1 MNFENTNVKETKEE
15 SKVESTNEVQ
25 DTISKA
31 EAFEMA
37 QADLASAKE
46 KDASV
51 SEEKKT
57 SILEKLKNFFGE
69 DPYQKEIKRANEFFK
84 SLQYNAITT
93 SGPGGV
99 EARNGID
106 FNYQLEGDE
115 VETFQKIIE
124 ATKQISKLDKG
135 DEKVNLLRDK
145 SNLIQELKRKVGNR
159 ISEKYNKRQAA

>member
-1 MNFENTNVKETKEE
+1 MNFEKIDVKEKQEG
-15 SKVESTNEVQ
+15 KVEGTNEVQ

-31 EAFEMA
+31 EAFEKA
-37 QADLASAKE
+37 QADLSSAKE

-51 SEEKKT
+51 SEAKKT
-57 SILEKLKNFFGE
+57 SVLEKLKNFFGE
-69 DPYQKEIKRANEFFK
+69 DPYTKEVKKANEFFK
-84 SLQYNAITT
+84 SLQYNAIRT

-99 EARNGID
+99 EARGGID
-106 FNYQLEGDE
+106 FDYQLEGDE

-124 ATKQISKLDKG
+124 TTKQISKLDKG

-145 SNLIQELKRKVGNR
+145 SNLIQELKRKVGGR